1 MKDGIFMHNMK
12 KEEKASYT
20 LFIACWVVYALI
32 SMTKSTYSASI
43 AAIIHDGLFSKS
55 MAGIINAGFYLFYGA
70 AQIFGARCIDRISPV
85 FFINAALIGTTVSLF
100 AMPLFSSFAAML
112 IFWSFAGLM
121 QFAIWP
127 ATLRIIAEYLLPS
140 HKSRAMVFIAFS
152 YCSGSI
158 VSYLVASAV
167 LKIANW
173 KVLFIFTA
181 LLLFAAFVLWGI
193 FAKKS
198 MNILES
204 FKEKVSEKKNAPS
217 VSNKDTWRIVFISG
231 VVFLLVATFI
241 RTMLDA
247 GLKSW
252 VPTMITENYDVSA
265 SFASMLTTILVLVN
279 ISGVFIVNKLY
290 PLHISNPVTAFAL
303 CFVAALPLTMLLLLT
318 GKVHVAVIVFLLTA
332 ITTLMYSG
340 HQLINVIIP
349 AQFSHIHM
357 SGSVAA
363 ILNAVASFGA
373 VVASFGFGYLADN
386 FGWGVTI
393 ASWSVLAFIAAV
405 FCSFAIK
412 LWDKFVKKL
421 RKDMVSQ

>member
-1 MKDGIFMHNMK
+1 MLNLK

-20 LFIACWVVYALI
+20 LLIACWVIYALI

-43 AAIIHDGLFSKS
+43 ASIIQDGLFSKS

-70 AQIFGARCIDRISPV
+70 AQIFAARSIDRISPMH
-85 FFINAALIGTTVSLF
+85 FINIALLGTSISLL
-100 AMPLFSSFAAML
+100 AMPFFSSFVAML

-140 HKSRAMVFIAFS
+140 HKNRAMVFIAFS

-158 VSYLVASAV
+158 ASYLIASAV

-173 KVLFIFTA
+173 KVLFIFSA
-181 LLLFAAFVLWGI
+181 LLLFAAFILWTV

-198 MNILES
+198 INILEH
-204 FKEKVSEKKNAPS
+204 FKDDSSAETESKTTPA
-217 VSNKDTWRIVFISG
+217 VSNKDTWKIVFTSG

-252 VPTMITENYDVSA
+252 VPTMITENYAVSP
-265 SFASMLTTILVLVN
+265 SFANMLTTILVLVN

-290 PLHISNPVTAFAL
+290 PLHISNAVTAFGL
-303 CFVAALPLTMLLLLT
+303 CFIVSLPLTLLLLFT
-318 GKVHVAVIVFLLTA
+318 GSIHVAVIVFLLTA

-357 SGSVAA
+357 SGSIAA

-393 ASWSVLAFIAAV
+393 ASWSVLAFVAAAFCIAA
-405 FCSFAIK
+405 IK
-412 LWDKFVKKL
+412 PWDKFVKTL
-421 RKDMVSQ
+421 RKDMIER

>member
-1 MKDGIFMHNMK
+1 MHK
-12 KEEKASYT
+12 LKQEEKASYT
-20 LFIACWVVYALI
+20 LLIACWVVYALI

-43 AAIIHDGLFSKS
+43 AAIIQDGLFSKS
-55 MAGIINAGFYLFYGA
+55 MAGTINAGFYLFYGA
-70 AQIFGARCIDRISPV
+70 AQIFGARSIDRISPV
-85 FFINAALIGTTVSLF
+85 HFINAALVGTTVSLV
-100 AMPLFSSFAAML
+100 AMPLFSSFGAML

-127 ATLRIIAEYLLPS
+127 ATLRIIAEYLLPA
-140 HKSRAMVFIAFS
+140 HKSRAMVYIAFS

-158 VSYLVASAV
+158 ASYLIASAF
-167 LKIANW
+167 LKMADW

-181 LLLFAAFVLWGI
+181 ALLFLAFILWGV

-198 MNILES
+198 MNILEG
-204 FKEKVSEKKNAPS
+204 FKESASEKKCAPS
-217 VSNKDTWRIVFISG
+217 VSNKDTWRIIFVSG

-247 GLKSW
+247 GIKSW
-252 VPTMITENYDVSA
+252 VPTMITENYPVSP

-290 PLHISNPVTAFAL
+290 PLHISNAVTAFAL
-303 CFVAALPLTMLLLLT
+303 CFIASLPLTLLLLLT

-349 AQFSHIHM
+349 TQFSYLHM

-373 VVASFGFGYLADN
+373 VIASFGFGYLADN

-393 ASWSVLAFIAAV
+393 ASWSVLSFIAAV
-405 FCSFAIK
+405 FCGFAIK
-412 LWDKFVKKL
+412 PWDKFIKKL